1 MLPTKDWHKQS
12 LMRTSEL
19 LLRQFVVA
27 VQSCSLVLD
36 FCILQTIFS
45 DMGHAGY
52 SLHLILQA
60 HFFST
65 VRIVLLHVAPLL
77 SSFIACETQG
87 SLALN
92 FVKCMTEPNRMTWIE
107 ACPCCQM
114 GFDMR
119 QTNLVY
125 PSMCRD
131 ALGDSQDA

>member
-1 MLPTKDWHKQS
+1 MAEMICRIGTQKY
-12 LMRTSEL
+12 RTADKLEEAVFRIAAYLNASHAVGK
-19 LLRQFVVA
+19 LRQDN
-27 VQSCSLVLD
+27 S
-36 FCILQTIFS
+36 
-45 DMGHAGY
+45 
-52 SLHLILQA
+52 
-60 HFFST
+60 
-65 VRIVLLHVAPLL
+65 IVLLHVAPLL

>member
-1 MLPTKDWHKQS
+1 MQDTACISFFKLISFQLFVSWAAQDGRDDLQNWDTKAVFRIAAYLNASRAVGK
-12 LMRTSEL
+12 
-19 LLRQFVVA
+19 LRQDN
-27 VQSCSLVLD
+27 S
-36 FCILQTIFS
+36 
-45 DMGHAGY
+45 
-52 SLHLILQA
+52 
-60 HFFST
+60 
-65 VRIVLLHVAPLL
+65 IVLLHVAPLL

>member
-1 MLPTKDWHKQS
+1 MAEMICRIGTQKY
-12 LMRTSEL
+12 RTADKLEEL
-19 LLRQFVVA
+19 SSR
-27 VQSCSLVLD
+27 
-36 FCILQTIFS
+36 TIR
-45 DMGHAGY
+45 
-52 SLHLILQA
+52 L
-60 HFFST
+60 
-65 VRIVLLHVAPLL
+65 
-77 SSFIACETQG
+77 SFIACETQG